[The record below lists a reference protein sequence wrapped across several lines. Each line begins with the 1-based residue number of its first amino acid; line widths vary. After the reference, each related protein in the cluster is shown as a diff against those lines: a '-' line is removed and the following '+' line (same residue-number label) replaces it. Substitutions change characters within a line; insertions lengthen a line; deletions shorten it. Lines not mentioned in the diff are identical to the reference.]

1 MALVGINNE
10 NEFYSNH
17 YLGEVFT
24 SDIRDVLEPWIAQEN
39 AAREAERAAREQGKD
54 VEPGYRAPWNQFN
67 SLATEFFR
75 KLAEHEKQRQIPQRL
90 ADQRNRWQPLLKA
103 LGYEITPQIQML
115 DDDTPLPVLARYNST
130 DGSPWLWIV
139 EAHDQEEGTLDPL
152 ALSLLTA
159 QFPADT
165 DKHKHDSLRK
175 KANGEYRSWQD
186 L

>member
-24 SDIRDVLEPWIAQEN
+24 SDIRDVLEPWIEQEN
-39 AAREAERAAREQGKD
+39 AAREAERAAREKGKQ
-54 VEPGYRAPWNQFN
+54 VEAGYRAPWNQLY

-75 KLAEHEKQRQIPQRL
+75 KLTEHEKQRQIPQRL
-90 ADQRNRWQPLLKA
+90 ADQRSRWQPLLKA
-103 LGYEITPQIQML
+103 LGYELNLHIQML

-152 ALSLLTA
+152 ALSLLT
-159 QFPADT
+159 
-165 DKHKHDSLRK
+165 
-175 KANGEYRSWQD
+175 
-186 L
+186 